1 MNCSKVLDMVYEYS
15 SGDPDREDPNRE
27 DPSREDS
34 MPILYQIQ
42 IWLHTIVCPAC
53 AQEIERYQ
61 VTRDIMREDFF
72 PASPELEGAIMARVA
87 AEEEQAE
94 AQGSFAA
101 GGAEGDAVSGGLSFR
116 GWAIAGLIILISLA
130 TSFFGLD
137 FQKVADET
145 GISFL
150 LPVGITIGIV
160 LTTYGAFFIGSHL
173 KELSERF
180 DL

>member
-15 SGDPDREDPNRE
+15 GGDPDREDP
-27 DPSREDS
+27 
-34 MPILYQIQ
+34 MPLLNQIQ
-42 IWLHTIVCPAC
+42 IWLHTIICPAC

-72 PASPELEGAIMARVA
+72 PSSPELEDAIMARIA
-87 AEEEQAE
+87 GEEELN
-94 AQGSFAA
+94 AQEPYAA
-101 GGAEGDAVSGGLSFR
+101 ADIAAGGLSFR

>member
-1 MNCSKVLDMVYEYS
+1 MNCSKILDLVYEYS
-15 SGDPDREDPNRE
+15 GGDADREDP
-27 DPSREDS
+27 
-34 MPILYQIQ
+34 MPLFYQIQ
-42 IWLHTIVCPAC
+42 VWLHTMICPAC
-53 AQEIERYQ
+53 AQEIERYEAA
-61 VTRDIMREDFF
+61 RNILREDFF
-72 PASPELEGAIMARVA
+72 PPSPELEDAIMAKIAVEEIQTESEESYA
-87 AEEEQAE
+87 AA
-94 AQGSFAA
+94 
-101 GGAEGDAVSGGLSFR
+101 GGLSFR
-116 GWAIAGLIILISLA
+116 GWAIAGLIILVSLA

-137 FQKVADET
+137 FQKVANVS

>member
-15 SGDPDREDPNRE
+15 GGDPDREDP
-27 DPSREDS
+27 
-34 MPILYQIQ
+34 MPLLNQIQ
-42 IWLHTIVCPAC
+42 IWLHTIICPAC

-72 PASPELEGAIMARVA
+72 PSSPELEDVIMARIA
-87 AEEEQAE
+87 GEEELN
-94 AQGSFAA
+94 AQEPFAVN
-101 GGAEGDAVSGGLSFR
+101 GAAVADIAAGGLSFR